1 MGSCGIAGI
10 VDYLLAAWRT
20 EDEDYFFTGQQR
32 KGLRT
37 PEARFGAENAEE
49 KGQGTAFRVF

>member
-1 MGSCGIAGI
+1 M
-10 VDYLLAAWRT
+10 
-20 EDEDYFFTGQQR
+20 QQ

-37 PEARFGAENAEE
+37 PEAQFGAENAEE